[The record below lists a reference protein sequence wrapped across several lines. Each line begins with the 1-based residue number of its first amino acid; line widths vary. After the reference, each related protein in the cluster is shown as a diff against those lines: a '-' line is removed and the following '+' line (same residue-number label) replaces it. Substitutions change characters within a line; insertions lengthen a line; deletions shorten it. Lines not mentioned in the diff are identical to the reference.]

1 MWVREGKCECLC
13 ERVCDYECECVYEAL
28 ARQLARAVED
38 AEGRVAAQLRSCD
51 HQFDKWILPVS

>member
-13 ERVCDYECECVYEAL
+13 ERVCDYECECVCEAL

-38 AEGRVAAQLRSCD
+38 AEGLICRILR
-51 HQFDKWILPVS
+51 ILGQYFRRPRS